1 LGELERAVLD
11 HLWRAGPCDVTS
23 VHGSVGEARGITR
36 NTVQSTLE
44 RLCRKRL
51 AAREKRG
58 RAYIYA
64 AAVSR
69 REWLAESIHEL
80 LGSLPGAA
88 DALAPGFVDLAE
100 RTSEALLDELD
111 RRVRARRDEGDA

>member
-1 LGELERAVLD
+1 VLD

-23 VHGSVGEARGITR
+23 VHASVGEARGITR

-51 AAREKRG
+51 VARGKRG
-58 RAYIYA
+58 RAYVYA
-64 AAVSR
+64 ASVTR
-69 REWLAESIHEL
+69 REWLAESIQEL
-80 LGSLPGAA
+80 LGSLPGTA

-100 RTSEALLDELD
+100 RTSDALLDELD
-111 RRVRARRDEGDA
+111 RRVRARREEEA